1 MQPGNRLVSRF
12 HTGVL
17 VLVSLAPLTLGCVKL
32 KTLDCTSTP
41 EGCNDL
47 KPDTGIADVPVV
59 SPDGSLPADAGQ
71 PDRPGRPDSAILPD
85 VFSQEDTSMAR
96 LDGGT
101 VDVASDG
108 PVVPRDALTPDVAAN
123 EGGRVPDALS
133 PDTADAMVPDTARIP
148 DALLPDTGP
157 APDAGP
163 IYTVTFS
170 NGMAKGAMSGYGWV
184 TMGAKDG
191 VTSPLCGTT
200 PITPSAPCPSTS
212 TKWEST
218 SALCISA
225 LIPALSA
232 SPTPTEYA
240 ENWGVQV
247 GANASPA
254 TPPAGLGRTYS
265 TITLN
270 FTGTPSSGLRAIVHR
285 SGDTDDKS
293 YCAIVTSD
301 TPIPLTSFNTTC
313 WDGTGTSLTA
323 ADVSKIDRVGLEVVA
338 ARQEI
343 PVTSLCLTSIV
354 FGS

>member
-1 MQPGNRLVSRF
+1 
-12 HTGVL
+12 L
-17 VLVSLAPLTLGCVKL
+17 VLVSLAPLTFGCVKL
-32 KTLDCTSTP
+32 KTLDCASTP
-41 EGCNDL
+41 EGCNDQ

-59 SPDGSLPADAGQ
+59 SPDGPLPADAGQ
-71 PDRPGRPDSAILPD
+71 PDLPGRPDSAILPD
-85 VFSQEDTSMAR
+85 GPSQEDTSVAR

-101 VDVASDG
+101 VDVAVDG
-108 PVVPRDALTPDVAAN
+108 PVIPRDALTPDVAGN
-123 EGGRVPDALS
+123 EGGRVPDAVS
-133 PDTADAMVPDTARIP
+133 PDTVDAMAPDTAKIP
-148 DALLPDTGP
+148 DAQLPDTGP

-163 IYTVTFS
+163 TSTVTFG
-170 NGMAKGAMSGYGWV
+170 NGVAKGAMTGYGWV

-247 GANASPA
+247 GANAS
-254 TPPAGLGRTYS
+254 TLSSSTGLGKTYS

-285 SGDTDDKS
+285 NGDADDKS
-293 YCAIVTSD
+293 YCATVTSD
-301 TPIPLTSFNTTC
+301 MPIPLTSFNTTC
-313 WDGTGTSLTA
+313 WDGAGTSLTA
-323 ADVSKIDRVGLEVVA
+323 ADVSKIDKVGLEVFA
-338 ARQEI
+338 SRQEI
-343 PVTSLCLTSIV
+343 PVTSLCLNSIV